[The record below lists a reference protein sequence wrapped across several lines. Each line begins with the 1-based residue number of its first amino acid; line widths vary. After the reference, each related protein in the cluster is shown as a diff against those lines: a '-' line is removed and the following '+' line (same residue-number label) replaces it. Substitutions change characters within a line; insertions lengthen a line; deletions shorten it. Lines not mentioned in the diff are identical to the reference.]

1 MDTATKLINDIDKG
15 WKHFWTKRGYM
26 KPFEVSQTTL
36 GEFVL
41 PVKLTHTKRNNGLHS
56 ISH

>member
-1 MDTATKLINDIDKG
+1 MDTATKLIKDIDTG

-41 PVKLTHTKRNNGLHS
+41 PVKLTHKKK
-56 ISH
+56 